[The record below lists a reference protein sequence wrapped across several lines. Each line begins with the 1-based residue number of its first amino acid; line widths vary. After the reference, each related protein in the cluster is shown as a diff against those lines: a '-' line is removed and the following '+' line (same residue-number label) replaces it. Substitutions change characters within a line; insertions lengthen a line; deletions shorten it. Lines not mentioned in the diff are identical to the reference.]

1 MAGLGSL
8 LHAYLLAR
16 IASVIGALASLTS
29 SHFLFINGNGE
40 KRACESIGQRGQ
52 EKKTF
57 PTKVKITI
65 FAQFVDPTDP
75 SFARGVAGSS
85 FWRQKGKKSG
95 EIQFDFSLPLRSFFF
110 ASLSSTCG
118 SLSSFVSL
126 LYGQI
131 RLPAVGIITEWER
144 RRRRLLHLTFAFSVL
159 SFVSE

>member
-75 SFARGVAGSS
+75 SFARRVAGSS
-85 FWRQKGKKSG
+85 FWRQKGKKKWG
-95 EIQFDFSLPLRSFFF
+95 NPIRFLPPPPLFFLRFAFFYLWLSLPSFPSFMAKF
-110 ASLSSTCG
+110 VFQLSESLQSGRGG
-118 SLSSFVSL
+118 S
-126 LYGQI
+126 GGCCI
-131 RLPAVGIITEWER
+131 
-144 RRRRLLHLTFAFSVL
+144 
-159 SFVSE
+159 

>member
-1 MAGLGSL
+1 MRVDRAGK
-8 LHAYLLAR
+8 A
-16 IASVIGALASLTS
+16 
-29 SHFLFINGNGE
+29 GE
-40 KRACESIGQRGQ
+40 KN
-52 EKKTF
+52 F
-57 PTKVKITI
+57 PDEGEDNHLRSVCR
-65 FAQFVDPTDP
+65 PDP
-75 SFARGVAGSS
+75 SFARRVAGSS

-144 RRRRLLHLTFAFSVL
+144 RQRRLLHLTFAFSVL
-159 SFVSE
+159 CLNELKRR